1 MIVSAASA
9 VESLTALAQPWA
21 DRVADSS
28 VLATTIIVV
37 HVVAIFAAGGLAV
50 AADRAVLRATR
61 VPSRDAGTAGAAV
74 SDELRHTISELGAT
88 HGPVIV
94 ALTFAFASGL
104 LLLLS
109 DVGTFAVSR
118 VFWSKLALIILL
130 LANGIRL
137 RRAEARLMQAK
148 DGNTV
153 TVGRALRTLRG
164 AAGFS
169 LFAWFGIVLLGA
181 ILGNA

>member
-1 MIVSAASA
+1 MFTAASA

-21 DRVADSS
+21 DRVADSP
-28 VLATTIIVV
+28 VLATSIIVV

-61 VPSRDAGTAGAAV
+61 GGTQGATPSAPITSDA
-74 SDELRHTISELGAT
+74 LQRTITELGET
-88 HGPVIV
+88 HRPVIV
-94 ALTFAFASGL
+94 ALAFAFASGL

-118 VFWSKLALIILL
+118 VFWSKLTLIVLL

-137 RRAEARLMQAK
+137 RRAEARVLHAK
-148 DGNTV
+148 EGDAV
-153 TVGRALRTLRG
+153 LVGRALGTLRS

-169 LFAWFGIVLLGA
+169 LFAWFGIVLLGV